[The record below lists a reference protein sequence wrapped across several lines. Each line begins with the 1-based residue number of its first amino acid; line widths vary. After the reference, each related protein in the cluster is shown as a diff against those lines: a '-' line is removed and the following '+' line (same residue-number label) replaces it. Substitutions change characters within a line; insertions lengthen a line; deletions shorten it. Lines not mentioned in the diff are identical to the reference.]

1 MGRFL
6 GCQTRCKLLKYMS
19 LKDKITEDMKAA
31 MKSGDKIRLETV
43 RSVRALILEF
53 EKSGTDKIM
62 SPDDEMKMLITAAKK
77 RREAMDIYTQN
88 NRPELAEKEAAE
100 LAILQEYLPKQLSRE
115 EIESRVAAVITEVGA
130 AGPQDTNKVIPLLM
144 KELKGKA
151 DGKLIQ
157 EIVKEH
163 LGNLS

>member
-1 MGRFL
+1 
-6 GCQTRCKLLKYMS
+6 
-19 LKDKITEDMKAA
+19 MKAA

-43 RSVRALILEF
+43 RSIRALILEF
-53 EKSGTDKIM
+53 EKSGADKVM
-62 SPDDEMKMLITAAKK
+62 SPDDEMKMLVTATKK

-115 EIESRVAAVITEVGA
+115 EIESRVSAVIAEAGA
-130 AGPQDTNKVIPLLM
+130 AGPQDTNKVIPVLM
-144 KELKGKA
+144 KEMKGKA

-157 EIVKEH
+157 EIVKEQLSK
-163 LGNLS
+163 LG

>member
-1 MGRFL
+1 
-6 GCQTRCKLLKYMS
+6 MS

-43 RSVRALILEF
+43 RSIRALILEF
-53 EKSGTDKIM
+53 EKSGVDKVM
-62 SPDDEMKMLITAAKK
+62 SPDDEMKMLVTATKK

-115 EIESRVAAVITEVGA
+115 EIESRVAAVIAEVGA

-144 KELKGKA
+144 KEMKGKA

-157 EIVKEH
+157 EIVKDR
-163 LGNLS
+163 LSKLS